1 MRMMDARYL
10 RFWAAGVALAVGAA
24 GCAPDG
30 DTGDADA
37 SAAAGADEAAAQE
50 AAQLVLGPV
59 DGHDLP
65 PADLERVL
73 AGSPAPDFTA
83 LSSTGEP
90 ITLSDYRGE
99 KDVILFF
106 YRGHW

>member
-1 MRMMDARYL
+1 MRMMDARNL
-10 RFWAAGVALAVGAA
+10 RFWAAGAVVAVGLA
-24 GCAPDG
+24 GCAPEG
-30 DTGDADA
+30 DTGDANA
-37 SAAAGADEAAAQE
+37 SAAAAAEEAAAQE
-50 AAQLVLGPV
+50 AAQIALGPV

-83 LSSTGEP
+83 LSSTGQP